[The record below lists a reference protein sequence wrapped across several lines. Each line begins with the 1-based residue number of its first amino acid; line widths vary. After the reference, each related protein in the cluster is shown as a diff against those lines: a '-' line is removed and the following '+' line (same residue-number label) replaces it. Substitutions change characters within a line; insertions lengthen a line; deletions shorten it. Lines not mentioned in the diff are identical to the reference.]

1 MFASFHTCDKM
12 RAVGLT
18 MDTTQALAKLKA
30 LVNTSLYY
38 NKDVY
43 DRERLG
49 EMKEIL
55 FDISQKL
62 TSYSEAE
69 LEAFFNEDLGYV
81 TPKVDI
87 RAVVFEDDRKNAK
100 KRSVQLKGM
109 LLIFQYKLLKNS
121 SVNLWIHKH
130 NQNLLTAI
138 LLSLENRGLVENDN
152 SQFSK
157 IQ

>member
-12 RAVGLT
+12 REGGLA

-87 RAVVFEDDRKNAK
+87 RAVVFEDDRLLLVKEKTKDNGLCLAGGQMSVIPPQKSLK
-100 KRSVQLKGM
+100 KK
-109 LLIFQYKLLKNS
+109 
-121 SVNLWIHKH
+121 
-130 NQNLLTAI
+130 
-138 LLSLENRGLVENDN
+138 
-152 SQFSK
+152 
-157 IQ
+157 

>member
-1 MFASFHTCDKM
+1 
-12 RAVGLT
+12 

-87 RAVVFEDDRKNAK
+87 RAVVFEDDR
-100 KRSVQLKGM
+100 
-109 LLIFQYKLLKNS
+109 LLLVKEKDEGQ
-121 SVNLWIHKH
+121 W
-130 NQNLLTAI
+130 
-138 LLSLENRGLVENDN
+138 SLPGGGADVGY
-152 SQFSK
+152 SPA
-157 IQ
+157 

>member
-1 MFASFHTCDKM
+1 
-12 RAVGLT
+12 

-87 RAVVFEDDRKNAK
+87 RAVVFEDDRLLLVKEKDEGQWSLPGGWADVGYSPAEIAQKEVREESGLEVIPLQLFKLVDKAK
-100 KRSVQLKGM
+100 
-109 LLIFQYKLLKNS
+109 
-121 SVNLWIHKH
+121 H
-130 NQNLLTAI
+130 I
-138 LLSLENRGLVENDN
+138 L
-152 SQFSK
+152 
-157 IQ
+157 